1 MKDTLYYQFI
11 LFFRQ
16 KKHQCINNLSLLYKN
31 AHTIENKTA
40 SLNIGPSRE
49 FSANSASN
57 TTFRNHLP
65 SS

>member
-1 MKDTLYYQFI
+1 MLYYQFI
-11 LFFRQ
+11 LFFRR
-16 KKHQCINNLSLLYKN
+16 KKYQFINNLNMLYKK
-31 AHTIENKTA
+31 AHAIENKTA